1 MEDVIVLVDR
11 DEIQDIAGEEIS
23 DATWLEIKTRIM
35 QDKHIWQIID
45 ETISNIVMELTPEE

>member
-23 DATWLEIKTRIM
+23 DDTWLEIKTRIM

-45 ETISNIVMELTPEE
+45 ETISDIVMELTPEE

>member
-35 QDKHIWQIID
+35 SDKHIWQIID
-45 ETISNIVMELTPEE
+45 ETISDIVMELTPEE

>member
-45 ETISNIVMELTPEE
+45 ETISDIVMELTPEE